1 MADTDTTTN
10 DTAANAG
17 GDNAAAQVAKPADAP
32 VYTKAQL
39 TEKIA
44 REVARVAQERDA
56 HAAKLAEYE
65 AEKEQERVAKLS
77 ATQRAEEERKR
88 AEKATAEKI
97 AALESRA
104 TQERAKRHETMR
116 SHRAASV
123 ASTLVPHLWTP
134 ALAPEVERVIAERL
148 VVVDDGKGGETV
160 LVRMGAEG
168 DNEPIE
174 TALPKLRED
183 PRIASYFKING
194 GSGAQHGGGGSGAR
208 FDPMSGD
215 PTDMIA
221 QGLRS
226 RRNT

>member
-1 MADTDTTTN
+1 MADTDTNTSETQSG
-10 DTAANAG
+10 T
-17 GDNAAAQVAKPADAP
+17 GDNAAAKPAEKT
-32 VYTKAQL
+32 YTKTEHTLKIKEVETAL
-39 TEKIA
+39 T
-44 REVARVAQERDA
+44 RERDA
-56 HAAKLAEYE
+56 LAAKLAEYE

-97 AALESRA
+97 AALESVA
-104 TQERAKRHETMR
+104 AKERTKRHETMR
-116 SHRAASV
+116 SHRAATV
-123 ASTLVPHLWTP
+123 ASTLVQHLWTP

-148 VVVDDGKGGETV
+148 VVVDDGKGGESV

-194 GSGAQHGGGGSGAR
+194 GSGSQHGGGAGGSQPKPASLAEAIEQSAAR
-208 FDPMSGD
+208 NKH
-215 PTDMIA
+215 
-221 QGLRS
+221 R
-226 RRNT
+226 